1 MHSASNAKGIKKKIE
16 CYQPIH
22 LRVSLLA
29 PMCLSRGECNEKR
42 VPQVTGLNE

>member
-29 PMCLSRGECNEKR
+29 PNVSLSRR
-42 VPQVTGLNE
+42 V